1 MIDFKILPGKKIIYC
16 FLKIYFNRKVFV
28 IEREKITT
36 LKATTLKATT
46 LKATTLKATVQKS
59 KGKNCRNA
67 SRHKMREN
75 IYLAC
80 LSVCL
85 SVCVCR
91 STKRQNGLI
100 DRTLILCNNSRDVTP
115 GRLKL
120 KYFAIEKI
128 RHYFVLKMHLF
139 KQKSSGIFRFLEN
152 VEKIGNLKINN

>member
-1 MIDFKILPGKKIIYC
+1 MIDFKILPRKKIIYC

-28 IEREKITT
+28 REREKI
-36 LKATTLKATT
+36 
-46 LKATTLKATVQKS
+46 TTLKATVQKS

-91 STKRQNGLI
+91 STKRQNDLI
-100 DRTLILCNNSRDVTP
+100 DRTLILCNNTRDVTP

-152 VEKIGNLKINN
+152 VEKKWQLEN